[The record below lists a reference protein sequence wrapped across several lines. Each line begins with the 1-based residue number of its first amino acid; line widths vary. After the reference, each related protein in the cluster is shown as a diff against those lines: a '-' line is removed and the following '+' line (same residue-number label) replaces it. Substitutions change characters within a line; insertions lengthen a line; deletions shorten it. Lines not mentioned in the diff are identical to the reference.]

1 MGEAADEGGETA
13 EDGGVAGV
21 GVPRADALPQAAA
34 VGQQP
39 AEGEAVES
47 LLPGEQGVCAVAH
60 FRVQPPGDVE
70 ACDGVV
76 QQGEVFAGQSE
87 TGEDGFAVE
96 QGGYFVGFEAA
107 VEQFQHLF
115 QRVEQG
121 TAAAEFDVG
130 YGIRQRPSAL
140 FAEDGFDKG
149 DVGFDVGRED
159 GDVVGVQVGMAVELF
174 EQVFFEDL
182 QFAQRAVGAD
192 DADAVVGC
200 GRAVGQGEGFCS
212 ICAGSMMLPQYSAA
226 GLRAKMCTSLC
237 CATACN
243 S

>member
-1 MGEAADEGGETA
+1 M
-13 EDGGVAGV
+13 
-21 GVPRADALPQAAA
+21 
-34 VGQQP
+34 
-39 AEGEAVES
+39 
-47 LLPGEQGVCAVAH
+47 
-60 FRVQPPGDVE
+60 
-70 ACDGVV
+70 

-96 QGGYFVGFEAA
+96 QGGYFVGFETA

-115 QRVEQG
+115 QCVEQG

-130 YGIRQRPSAL
+130 YGIRQWPSAL
-140 FAEDGFDKG
+140 FAEDGFDEG

-159 GDVVGVQVGMAVELF
+159 GDVVGLQVGMAVELF

-200 GRAVGQGEGFCS
+200 GRAVGQGEGLDVVLQ
-212 ICAGSMMLPQYSAA
+212 AVEEAV
-226 GLRAKMCTSLC
+226 
-237 CATACN
+237 
-243 S
+243 

>member
-1 MGEAADEGGETA
+1 M
-13 EDGGVAGV
+13 
-21 GVPRADALPQAAA
+21 
-34 VGQQP
+34 
-39 AEGEAVES
+39 
-47 LLPGEQGVCAVAH
+47 
-60 FRVQPPGDVE
+60 DVE

-76 QQGEVFAGQSE
+76 QQGKVFAGQSE

-96 QGGYFVGFEAA
+96 QGGYFVSFEAA

-159 GDVVGVQVGMAVELF
+159 GDVVGLQVGTAVELF

-200 GRAVGQGEGFCS
+200 GRAVGQGEGLDVVLQ
-212 ICAGSMMLPQYSAA
+212 AVEEAV
-226 GLRAKMCTSLC
+226 
-237 CATACN
+237 
-243 S
+243 

>member
-1 MGEAADEGGETA
+1 M
-13 EDGGVAGV
+13 
-21 GVPRADALPQAAA
+21 
-34 VGQQP
+34 
-39 AEGEAVES
+39 
-47 LLPGEQGVCAVAH
+47 
-60 FRVQPPGDVE
+60 DVE

-76 QQGEVFAGQSE
+76 QQGKVFAGQSE

-140 FAEDGFDKG
+140 FAEDGFDEG

-159 GDVVGVQVGMAVELF
+159 GDVVGLQVGMAVELL

-192 DADAVVGC
+192 DADAVVES
-200 GRAVGQGEGFCS
+200 GRAVGQGEGLDVVLQAVEEAVLKRFVGVHLQVGMQF
-212 ICAGSMMLPQYSAA
+212 AFGQGVEEVPPLFAQRGEQGVA
-226 GLRAKMCTSLC
+226 GLA
-237 CATACN
+237 
-243 S
+243 